1 MAKKK
6 TKKEL
11 AAEEVVTP
19 VVETVEET
27 PVVEETTQE
36 VEEQPLTLEQVKAL
50 EEATRAAFKALF
62 SKKQ

>member
-11 AAEEVVTP
+11 AAEAAVTP
-19 VVETVEET
+19 VVETVVET
-27 PVVEETTQE
+27 PVVEE
-36 VEEQPLTLEQVKAL
+36 PLTLEQVKAL